1 MIVQIYGFTTP
12 VDVVQIRDLAID
24 HVGVVL
30 DEGFDESWDQV
41 AEGIAHAIVAEVPE
55 SMSTVALSLGTDYD
69 RIARTVDIVKPRAF
83 RHRGP

>member
-12 VDVVQIRDLAID
+12 VDAVQIRDLAID

-30 DEGFDESWDQV
+30 DEGFEIWDQV
-41 AEGIAHAIVAEVPE
+41 AADTAHAIVAEVPE
-55 SMSTVALSLGTDYD
+55 SMSTVALSLGTGYD

>member
-12 VDVVQIRDLAID
+12 VDAVEIRDLAID

-30 DEGFDESWDQV
+30 DEGFETWDQV
-41 AEGIAHAIVAEVPE
+41 AADTAHAIVAEVPE
-55 SMSTVALSLGTDYD
+55 SMSTVALSLGTGYD
-69 RIARTVDIVKPRAF
+69 RNARTVDIVKPRAF